1 MTQVATRPRT
11 VNVLVELDVDAVKD
25 QIRDAVVELVDE
37 RDRARHSAVLLE
49 QQLAETR
56 RLLDEALDFRD
67 GAMTLEEIRLEL
79 EELDHVVST
88 CACPAISDGHVC
100 EPS

>member
-1 MTQVATRPRT
+1 MRT
-11 VNVLVELDVDAVKD
+11 MNVLVEIDAEQVKE

-37 RDRARHSAVLLE
+37 RDRARATAVLIE

-56 RLLDEALDFRD
+56 RLLDEALDYGH

-79 EELDHVVST
+79 AELDHIVST
-88 CACPAISDGHVC
+88 CACPAVVDGHVC